1 MKIRQ
6 ILEAKYYGDAGDVE
20 LTQAPDDATI
30 ADKKQFERVISK
42 AWSDG
47 VVYKGENVFELVYNS
62 GLSSHLE
69 KELED
74 SNKSDFDLTY
84 YDSQESYLGYLP
96 SEDAFV
102 MGFDTWAEVKNPY
115 FDEYDEE
122 GEYENEPETE
132 HEVVPNVVMFTA
144 EGGGVKDYNI
154 LSQFVGMMYTG
165 TKSYDQL
172 HKTYPDL
179 VDIRLD

>member
-1 MKIRQ
+1 
-6 ILEAKYYGDAGDVE
+6 
-20 LTQAPDDATI
+20 
-30 ADKKQFERVISK
+30 
-42 AWSDG
+42 
-47 VVYKGENVFELVYNS
+47 
-62 GLSSHLE
+62 
-69 KELED
+69 
-74 SNKSDFDLTY
+74 
-84 YDSQESYLGYLP
+84 
-96 SEDAFV
+96 
-102 MGFDTWAEVKNPY
+102 PY